1 MDETERGRVASF
13 EDLEV
18 FRRAYR
24 ISLDVRRRSLTWPPI
39 EQRALGD
46 QARRASKSIVA
57 NIAEGYGRQ
66 KHSKAEFK
74 RFLWMAV
81 GSADEMRVWAR
92 YALDLGCLDEPSWR
106 EWRDEYQTIAKML
119 QSLVAKSRR
128 RAFATLCVVR
138 RLSSVLR
145 RGSGAFRFL

>member
-1 MDETERGRVASF
+1 MSEPRKQRVASF

-24 ISLDVRRRSLTWPPI
+24 VSLDVHRRSLSWPKI
-39 EQRALGD
+39 EQRALCD
-46 QARRASKSIVA
+46 QMRRALKSIVA

-66 KHSKAEFK
+66 KQSKAEFK

-92 YALDLGCLDEPSWR
+92 YALDLEYLDEPSWR
-106 EWRDEYQTIAKML
+106 EWRDEYQIIAKML
-119 QSLVAKSRR
+119 QSLVAKS
-128 RAFATLCVVR
+128 
-138 RLSSVLR
+138 
-145 RGSGAFRFL
+145 

>member
-1 MDETERGRVASF
+1 MRSF

-18 FRRAYR
+18 FKRAYR
-24 ISLDVRRRSLTWPPI
+24 VSLEVHRRSLNWPPL

-46 QARRASKSIVA
+46 QVRRASKSIVA

-66 KHSKAEFK
+66 KQSKAEFK
-74 RFLWMAV
+74 RFLWMAT

-92 YALDLGCLDEPSWR
+92 YALDLGYLDEQIWR

-119 QSLVAKSRR
+119 QSLLTKS
-128 RAFATLCVVR
+128 
-138 RLSSVLR
+138 
-145 RGSGAFRFL
+145 